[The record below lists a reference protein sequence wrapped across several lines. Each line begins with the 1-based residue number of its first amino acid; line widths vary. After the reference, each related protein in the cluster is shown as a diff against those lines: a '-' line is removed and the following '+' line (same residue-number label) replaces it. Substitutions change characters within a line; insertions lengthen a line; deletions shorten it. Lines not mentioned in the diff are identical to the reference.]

1 METVGTSRPGTG
13 MMAIRGQGNAA
24 ANGARRVAHLRGHAA
39 RFRKFV
45 SACLAH
51 DGFLPDVIVACAGLP
66 GDEEESFTLHTAV
79 GRLYA
84 QFGFAQW
91 DGHLV
96 GRYRF
101 SRFLLGDDLKER
113 LVPFHAILIEQEG
126 RATFAED
133 GFFEWEIPDAFRA
146 DSHHGQALT
155 RTLLEAYQA
164 SLPAFERPR

>member
-1 METVGTSRPGTG
+1 MIATRE
-13 MMAIRGQGNAA
+13 QGSAA
-24 ANGARRVAHLRGHAA
+24 TDGARRVSSLRGHAA

-84 QFGFAQW
+84 QFGFAKW
-91 DGHLV
+91 DGRLV
-96 GRYRF
+96 ARYLF
-101 SRFLLGDDLKER
+101 SRFTLGEDLKAR
-113 LVPFHAILIEQEG
+113 LVPFHAILIEEEG

-133 GFFEWEIPDAFRA
+133 GVFEWEIPDAFQ
-146 DSHHGQALT
+146 SGHHYGPALT
-155 RTLLEAYQA
+155 RTLLDAYQE
-164 SLPAFERPR
+164 SLPKFDRPR